1 MIEDCSSFNIRDSLK
16 PMKLEEVKEIQ
27 RLSTLPFSIAAINL
41 SGSLNLGM
49 MIRSAVIFGAET
61 FYIIGRKRYDK
72 RSTVGAHNY
81 IDLKFITEDP
91 EEYPHLVLNDILL
104 KYNLAFVE
112 QGGKDINSL
121 HFGKGHLDRCFL
133 FGSESNGVP
142 KKLLEVGI
150 KEAKAEVFSIPQLGV
165 LRSLNVSAAA
175 SIIMHKVSMDLKPV
189 EQQIV

>member
-1 MIEDCSSFNIRDSLK
+1 MIDCSEFNVNDKFK
-16 PMKLEEVKEIQ
+16 PLTLDEVKTIQ
-27 RLSTLPFSIAAINL
+27 QEKTLPFAVAAINL
-41 SGSLNLGM
+41 CGSLNLGM

-81 IDLKFITEDP
+81 INLKFITEDP
-91 EEYPHLVLNDILL
+91 EETPHLVLTDILL
-104 KYNLAFVE
+104 KYDLAFIE

-121 HFGKGHLDRCFL
+121 HFGKGKSDRCFI
-133 FGSESNGVP
+133 FGSESHGIP
-142 KKLLEVGI
+142 TKLLEVGI

-175 SIIMHKVSMDLKPV
+175 SIVMHKVAMDLKPV
-189 EQQIV
+189 DQEIL